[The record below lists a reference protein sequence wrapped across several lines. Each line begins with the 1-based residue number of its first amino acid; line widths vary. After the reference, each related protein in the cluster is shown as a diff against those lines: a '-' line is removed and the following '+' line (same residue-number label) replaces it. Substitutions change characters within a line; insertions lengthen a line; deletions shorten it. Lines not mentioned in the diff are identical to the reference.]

1 MNSGTPE
8 PQITALYRNESRR
21 VLATL
26 IRLLHGNF
34 DLAEDALQDA
44 FIAALSQWQ
53 RDGIPS
59 NPRAWL
65 VSTGRHKAIDRLRKH
80 ARMNSYLEELAQT
93 QGIETQTQPLEDDD
107 TIEDDRLRLIF
118 TCCHP
123 SLALDARVA
132 LSLREVCGLTT
143 EAIAAAFLVPVP
155 TLAQRIVR
163 AKNKIR
169 DAGIPYEVPEPGA
182 LPQRLDAVLPVIYLV
197 FNEAYSASSGPQVNQ
212 WDLSAEAIRLGRLLQ
227 DLLPDA
233 EVWARDIQG
242 DYGEFG
248 INWGYASSP
257 LLRGDALYVQV
268 LHGMKTDDPSYV
280 LKIDRMTGETIWH
293 VERLTDAIRE
303 SPDSYSTPT
312 WIEANGRAELIITGG
327 DVVSG
332 HDPETGR
339 EYWRADVLNP
349 TNNASYR
356 IVASP
361 IAVGG
366 LVIAPTRNNPMVAVR
381 PGGSGD
387 VADSHIVWSF
397 AQGPDV
403 PTPVTD
409 GELLYIVRDNGVVFA
424 LDVQTGETVYGPVRL
439 PAGTYSASPI
449 LADGKIYVTTEEE
462 GTTTVFRAGREFEIL
477 SSNSLLGDC
486 SPYCLSTIA
495 VSEGQ
500 IFMRTASFLWAIGER
515 RPAGQGE

>member
-1 MNSGTPE
+1 MLTSALVFLAGHAMVAANWPQWRGPAGTGASPETGLPVSWGATCLSEPSAAQPAPAPAAQPGRGGRGGRGGGGCGGFGGFGGGGRPIVPLACTEFETTGVAWRLPLPAYSGSTPIVWGDTIFLNVATE
-8 PQITALYRNESRR
+8 ANTGEIELWAVDRR
-21 VLATL
+21 
-26 IRLLHGNF
+26 
-34 DLAEDALQDA
+34 
-44 FIAALSQWQ
+44 
-53 RDGIPS
+53 
-59 NPRAWL
+59 
-65 VSTGRHKAIDRLRKH
+65 
-80 ARMNSYLEELAQT
+80 
-93 QGIETQTQPLEDDD
+93 TQTVSWKRPLADGNNMQRKQNMS
-107 TIEDDRLRLIF
+107 T
-118 TCCHP
+118 P
-123 SLALDARVA
+123 SPVTNGEHVWVMTGVGVLK
-132 LSLREVCGLTT
+132 
-143 EAIAAAFLVPVP
+143 AF
-155 TLAQRIVR
+155 
-163 AKNKIR
+163 
-169 DAGIPYEVPEPGA
+169 DFAGT
-182 LPQRLDAVLPVIYLV
+182 
-197 FNEAYSASSGPQVNQ
+197 
-212 WDLSAEAIRLGRLLQ
+212 
-227 DLLPDA
+227 